1 MNWKLFVLALVL
13 LRAVWDFV
21 LNRVQLRSANNPTPE
36 NLKDVYD
43 EKTYDNWKRYSADKC
58 RLNFVS
64 TAVTVA
70 VTVLLLVFNVHA
82 AVAALFGANVYV
94 QMLAV
99 VIFQAL
105 VDALCGAAFSYN
117 DSFVIE
123 QKYGF
128 NKSTKKTF
136 VMDQLRGFI
145 INVLLSGVLMALLAL
160 LYRGMGDWV
169 VLLFTAAVFL
179 ITLVISFLA
188 PYLMRVGNKFV
199 PLEEGELRQKLQ
211 KLLTDHGY
219 QVKEIQVM
227 DASRRTTKLNA
238 VFTGFGKT
246 KTVILYD
253 NLLSAMDTD
262 EICAVFA
269 HELGH
274 GLNRDVPKMQ
284 GMNLL
289 NLLVMAV
296 TVWLCVRIPRLHEAF
311 GFGEV
316 NYGFAYILLG
326 VGLGIVQPLTG
337 LFMNGYSRRAEFR
350 ADHQAVKENYGSAL
364 CTALKILAREN
375 FAHLAPAKLLVKLE
389 YSHPPIGDRIAAIE
403 KAISGK

>member
-238 VFTGFGKT
+238 AFTGFGKT

-296 TVWLCVRIPRLHEAF
+296 VVWLCVRIPALHEAF

>member
-238 VFTGFGKT
+238 AFTGFGKT

-296 TVWLCVRIPRLHEAF
+296 TVWLCVRIPGLHEAF

-403 KAISGK
+403 KAISRK

>member
-1 MNWKLFVLALVL
+1 MNWKIIVLALVL

-21 LNRVQLRSANNPTPE
+21 LNRVQYRSANNPTPE

-43 EKTYDNWKRYSADKC
+43 EKTYENWKRYSADKC
-58 RLNFVS
+58 RMNAVS
-64 TAVTVA
+64 TGAVLV

-82 AVAALFGANVYV
+82 AVAGLFGANVYV

-105 VDALCGAAFSYN
+105 VDALCSAAFNYY

-136 VMDQLRGFI
+136 VMDQLRGLL
-145 INVLLSGVLMALLAL
+145 INALLSAVLMALLAL

-169 VLLFTAAVFL
+169 VLLFTGAVFL

-199 PLEEGELRQKLQ
+199 PLEEGELRTKLQ

-238 VFTGFGKT
+238 AFTGFGKT

-253 NLLSAMDTD
+253 NLLNAMDTD

-274 GLNRDVPKMQ
+274 GLNKDVPKLQ

-296 TVWLCVRIPRLHEAF
+296 VVWLCVRIPGLHEAF
-311 GFGEV
+311 GFSEV
-316 NYGFAYILLG
+316 NYGFAYMLLG
-326 VGLGIVQPLTG
+326 AGLGIVQPLTS
-337 LFMNGYSRRAEFR
+337 LVMNAYSRYAEYR
-350 ADHQAVKENYGSAL
+350 ADHQAVKEGYGEAL
-364 CTALKILAREN
+364 CTALKVLAKEN
-375 FAHLAPAKLLVKLE
+375 FAHLAPANLLVKLE

>member
-238 VFTGFGKT
+238 AFTGFGKT

-296 TVWLCVRIPRLHEAF
+296 TVWLCVRIPGLHEAF

>member
-105 VDALCGAAFSYN
+105 VDALCGAAFSYD

-145 INVLLSGVLMALLAL
+145 MNVLLSGVLMALLAL

-238 VFTGFGKT
+238 AFTGFGKT

-289 NLLVMAV
+289 NLLFMAV
-296 TVWLCVRIPRLHEAF
+296 VVWLCVRIPALHEAF

-350 ADHQAVKENYGSAL
+350 ADHQAVKENYGRAL

>member
-1 MNWKLFVLALVL
+1 MNWKLFVLTLVL

-211 KLLTDHGY
+211 KLLSDHGY

-238 VFTGFGKT
+238 AFTGFGKT

-296 TVWLCVRIPRLHEAF
+296 TVWLCVRIPGLHEAF